1 MNNSRRWWA
10 LGALVV
16 CLLTLGLDGTILN
29 VALPTLAEDLGAGTS
44 QLQWVVD
51 AYILVFAGLLL
62 PLGAL
67 GDRLGRRR
75 VLLAGLAVFLVS
87 SLVAAWT
94 TEVGGLIAARAFMG
108 LGSAIMTPMA
118 MATLPVIFPPAE
130 RGLLR
135 PPRNQDSRRRERL
148 SRRDL
153 RGAKELGGARI
164 SEAHSLQQASE
175 GRPLRGLGAAG
186 VLRLRDAGELQVAS
200 LSQEPTRSLC
210 LEPRQISAR
219 QSLGEHDERNSQ
231 PEPSPRSRRD
241 RRNPHCGTIDEGR
254 RR

>member
-10 LGALVV
+10 LSALVV

-62 PLGAL
+62 PIGAI
-67 GDRLGRRR
+67 GDRVGRRR
-75 VLLAGLAVFLVS
+75 VLLAGLAIFLVS

-94 TEVGGLIAARAFMG
+94 TDVGGLIAARAFMG

-130 RGLLR
+130 RGRAISVMAAAMGVGVPLG
-135 PPRNQDSRRRERL
+135 PI
-148 SRRDL
+148 
-153 RGAKELGGARI
+153 LGGWLLDHFWWGSVFLVNVPVALI
-164 SEAHSLQQASE
+164 
-175 GRPLRGLGAAG
+175 GMAA
-186 VLRLRDAGELQVAS
+186 AVAF
-200 LSQEPTRSLC
+200 
-210 LEPRQISAR
+210 I
-219 QSLGEHDERNSQ
+219 
-231 PEPSPRSRRD
+231 PES
-241 RRNPHCGTIDEGR
+241 RNPH
-254 RR
+254 